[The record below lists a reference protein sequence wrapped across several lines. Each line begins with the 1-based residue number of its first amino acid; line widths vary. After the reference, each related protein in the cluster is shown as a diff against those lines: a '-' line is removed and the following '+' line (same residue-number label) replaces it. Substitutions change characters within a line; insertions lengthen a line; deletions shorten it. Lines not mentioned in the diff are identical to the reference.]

1 MSQPSVALR
10 PQLLALAWPIFVEQA
25 LRMLIGTVDTIM
37 VSHVSDGA
45 VAALN
50 VGNQVI
56 VFFLLVFNF
65 IGVGASVVVTHCLG
79 ARDLTAA
86 GRIARTAV
94 SLNFWLGAAASI
106 FVFLLALPLLRLLQ
120 LPAELEGYALPFLT
134 LMGGTLVLESVSIA
148 LAGLLRA
155 HTHTRDTMLVLAG
168 QNLLN
173 LAGNAV
179 LLFGLFGFP
188 AMGVTGVALASVLA
202 RFVGLIALW
211 ILVRRRLGFRF
222 KGADLFRLPRDHV
235 RRILR
240 IGLPSVG
247 ENICWWTAFMTITSF
262 ASQLGAESL
271 ATHSY
276 VMQLLWLVI
285 ICTVSLG
292 LGNEIVTGHLVG
304 AGAFEEAYHE
314 LRRNVRLGITVALTL
329 IIAVALFAPQLLAI
343 FSDNPAVIAGGTLLL
358 RLSVLL
364 EPGRVL
370 NVLVVFAMRATGDAR
385 YPLKVGVAV
394 MWGVWVPL
402 AWLFGLKLGWGLT
415 GIWIAMIID
424 EWTRGLLNLKRWNS
438 RRWLVHAERSHR
450 EARADRR
457 GPPASL

>member
-1 MSQPSVALR
+1 MSESVPVR
-10 PQLLALAWPIFVEQA
+10 PRLLSLAWPIFVEQA
-25 LRMLIGTVDTIM
+25 LRMLIGTVDIFM

-50 VGNQVI
+50 VGNQVVI
-56 VFFLLVFNF
+56 FFLLVFNF

-79 ARDLTAA
+79 ARDPAGA
-86 GRIARTAV
+86 GRIARSAV
-94 SLNFWLGAAASI
+94 SLNLWLGVAASL
-106 FVFLLALPLLRLLQ
+106 FVFTFAGPLLRLLQ

-134 LMGGTLVLESVSIA
+134 LMGGTLMLESVSIA
-148 LAGLLRA
+148 LAGVLRA

-188 AMGVTGVALASVLA
+188 AMGVTGVALASVAA
-202 RFVGLIALW
+202 RVAGLIALW
-211 ILVRRRLGFRF
+211 ILVRRRIGFRF
-222 KGADLFRLPRDHV
+222 DGADLFRLPRDHM

-247 ENICWWTAFMTITSF
+247 ENICWWTAFMTITAFTSR
-262 ASQLGAESL
+262 LGAEPL
-271 ATHSY
+271 ATQSY
-276 VMQLLWLVI
+276 VMQILWLVI

-304 AGAFEEAYHE
+304 GGAFEEAYHE
-314 LRRNVRLGITVALTL
+314 LRRNVRLGITVAMAL
-329 IIAVALFAPQLLAI
+329 ICAIAVFAPQILAV
-343 FSDNPAVIAGGTLLL
+343 FSDNPSVIAGGAFLL

-364 EPGRVL
+364 EPGRVM

-385 YPLKVGVAV
+385 YPLKLGVLV

-402 AWLFGLKLGWGLT
+402 AWLLGLKLGWGLP
-415 GIWIAMIID
+415 GIWAAMIVD
-424 EWTRGLLNLKRWNS
+424 EWTRGLLNLRRWNS
-438 RRWLVHAERSHR
+438 RRWLVHAERSRR
-450 EARADRR
+450 EALAGRSA
-457 GPPASL
+457 PSPTS